1 MLMPPIASVAVT
13 AKDFDAY
20 VGTLAHV
27 LEQTQV
33 TDGSGLK
40 RDIAGAINWVT
51 AIARAAHAAGNKLVF
66 VGNGGSAAICSHMA
80 VDYSKNGDIR
90 ALALNDGAM
99 LTCLG
104 NDCGYEDV
112 FSRQIDMH
120 CRNGDVLIAISSS
133 GRSRNII
140 NAVSA
145 ARQRKL
151 VVITLSGFSENN
163 TLRATGDMNFY
174 LQNDQY
180 GFVEIGHLTLCH
192 AILDFA
198 LGWRCRI
205 ADGDDAGTI
214 ERVPSAQDKAPRA
227 TFVSG

>member
-1 MLMPPIASVAVT
+1 MQPIASGFVT
-13 AKDFDAY
+13 ARDFDAY
-20 VGTLAHV
+20 VGTLANV

-33 TDGSGLK
+33 TNGFGTP
-40 RDIAGAINWVT
+40 RNIADAINWVT
-51 AIARAAHAAGNKLVF
+51 ATARAAHAGGNKVVF

-80 VDYSKNGDIR
+80 VDYSKNGNIR

-104 NDCGYEDV
+104 NDYGYEEV
-112 FSRQIDMH
+112 FARQIDMH
-120 CRNGDVLIAISSS
+120 CREGDVLFAISSS

-145 ARQRKL
+145 AQQRKL

-174 LQNDQY
+174 LRNDQY
-180 GFVEIGHLTLCH
+180 GFVEIGHLALCH

-198 LGWRCRI
+198 LGWRCRS
-205 ADGDDAGTI
+205 ADRDNDGTR
-214 ERVPSAQDKAPRA
+214 ERMPFEQDNMPLAVI
-227 TFVSG
+227 TSD